1 MSKKCLMDYSQRSKL
16 NLFTSKNYPRVTSFR
31 YCIIQ
36 GSLIEEEEMIYNFDE
51 KIDRLNSDSIK
62 WIAYGEDVLPLWV
75 ADMDFVSPKPVIDV
89 LIKRIEH
96 GVFGYGLPP
105 KQLTEIICER
115 LQNLYNWKV
124 FPNEIIYMPG
134 VVVGFNNVVHALTKP
149 GVGVLM
155 MTPVYG
161 PFLTAPG
168 YATAIR
174 QDIVLEK
181 DETGHYFIDF
191 EKFENTIDEI
201 TRLLLFC
208 NPHNPLGRVFTRE
221 ELSRLAEICLK
232 HGIPICSDEIHCD
245 LIFDDHHHIPIGSL
259 NPEIA
264 KQTITLMAPS
274 KTFNIA
280 GLGCSFAIVQ
290 NPEFRELLE
299 KAQSGLVSHV
309 NILGSQAALAAYQ
322 DGGEWLNQLLNYLT
336 INRDY
341 LQKFVKDNFLDA
353 QISPIEGTYLAWID
367 FRKTK
372 IAENPFLF
380 FLKNARVALNDGS
393 TFGPGGDGFVRLN
406 FGCSMTTLI
415 TALDRMKTAFN
426 NIQDTKQEKSMNL

>member
-1 MSKKCLMDYSQRSKL
+1 
-16 NLFTSKNYPRVTSFR
+16 
-31 YCIIQ
+31 
-36 GSLIEEEEMIYNFDE
+36 MIYNFDK

-75 ADMDFVSPKPVIDV
+75 ADMDFISPRPVIEA
-89 LIKRIEH
+89 LLKRVEH

-105 KQLTEIICER
+105 KQLTETICDR
-115 LQNLYNWKV
+115 LHTLYGWKV
-124 FPNEIIYMPG
+124 FPNEIIYLPG
-134 VVVGFNNVVHALTKP
+134 VVVGFNNVTHAMTQP
-149 GVGVLM
+149 GRSVVM

-161 PFLTAPG
+161 PFLTSPG
-168 YATAIR
+168 YVTANR
-174 QDIVLEK
+174 QDVVLEK
-181 DETGHYFIDF
+181 DETGHYYIDY
-191 EKFENTIDEI
+191 EKFESTIDEN
-201 TRLLLFC
+201 TQMFLLC
-208 NPHNPLGRVFTRE
+208 NPHNPLGRVFTKE

-232 HGIPICSDEIHCD
+232 HKIPICSDEIHCD
-245 LIFDDHHHIPIGSL
+245 LIFKGHHHIPIASL

-290 NPEFRELLE
+290 NPEFRERLE

-322 DGGEWLNQLLNYLT
+322 NGGDWLDQLLDYLT

-341 LQKFVKDNFLDA
+341 LLNFVKDNFPLA

-367 FRKTK
+367 FRKTT
-372 IAENPFLF
+372 ISENPFLF

-406 FGCSMTTLI
+406 FGCTKSTLM
-415 TALDRMKTAFN
+415 TALDRMKSAFDN
-426 NIQDTKQEKSMNL
+426 GSDLIKGKNIDR